1 MMQQHLPAPY
11 EVSNTSTERSERPL
25 VLVIDNTAAIRDML
39 SYLLRLQGYQ
49 PVCKA
54 NGQEALEWIENAL
67 RIGQL
72 PAVILL
78 DLLMP
83 VMNGSA
89 FLERLRAS
97 WNAPFP
103 IPPILLLTVQV
114 GNHSHLKCDD
124 VLFKPFHIKDL
135 WERLDRLV
143 NRSYSMVK

>member
-1 MMQQHLPAPY
+1 MRQHPPAPH
-11 EVSNTSTERSERPL
+11 EVINTGTERSERPL
-25 VLVIDNTAAIRDML
+25 VLVVDNTVAIRDML
-39 SYLLRLQGYQ
+39 SYLLRLKGYQ

-67 RIGQL
+67 RIGQF
-72 PAVILL
+72 PSVILL

-83 VMNGSA
+83 VMNGST
-89 FLERLRAS
+89 FLEHLRAR
-97 WNAPFP
+97 WDAPFP

-114 GNHSHLKCDD
+114 GNHDHLGCDD

-143 NRSYSMVK
+143 NRSYSMVG

>member
-1 MMQQHLPAPY
+1 MRQHLPAPHD
-11 EVSNTSTERSERPL
+11 VMNTGVEGSERPL
-25 VLVIDNTAAIRDML
+25 VLVVDNTAAIRDML

-54 NGQEALEWIENAL
+54 NGQEALEWMENAL
-67 RIGQL
+67 RIGQP

-83 VMNGSA
+83 VMNGST
-89 FLERLRAS
+89 FLERLRADWS
-97 WNAPFP
+97 APFP

-114 GNHSHLKCDD
+114 GNHEHLGCDD

-143 NRSYSMVK
+143 NRYYSMAG